1 MFNDSE
7 TMNLAREEL
16 VLLFK
21 KLQDLSGEKQD
32 GDETDDIELSTNSN
46 EFDGSDDLLETFLQE
61 ACNLTSVGDGPIE
74 LFIRDF
80 WNVQRIKAS
89 ESVMHF
95 WNNNRATR
103 PDLYRLAEVVF
114 AAAPTE
120 VAVERTF
127 STLDFILTKL
137 RNSLS
142 DKSVERILLI
152 KLNKSL
158 FD

>member
-1 MFNDSE
+1 M
-7 TMNLAREEL
+7 
-16 VLLFK
+16 
-21 KLQDLSGEKQD
+21 
-32 GDETDDIELSTNSN
+32 
-46 EFDGSDDLLETFLQE
+46 
-61 ACNLTSVGDGPIE
+61 GDGPTE

-80 WNVQRIKAS
+80 WNVQRIKSS

-120 VAVERTF
+120 VAVERNF

-142 DKSVERILLI
+142 DESVERILLI
-152 KLNKSL
+152 KLNKAL
-158 FD
+158 FDY